1 MNRLLFALSLLLL
14 AGCVARDSNRIPSG
28 SRIDPSWIGRW
39 GAELRTNPLV
49 PPPPTLPP
57 HVPPAPESPQAAMGI
72 LLSSEDAR
80 VNANWNVYHA
90 AGKDGPYMVGL
101 LHDMWFNEP
110 QKRPYVA
117 TVYCALMS
125 RGAGVGWAYEPD
137 FDKSV
142 AAECQRQILELF
154 GGMLDHSLETRMGFL
169 KISGFRLT
177 YDVHPLF
184 FERLE
189 RAPQEELPMWGS
201 AIADFEKFPPE
212 HSALAYDA
220 IIAALEAAHAGRYP
234 FDERG
239 GCSPWFGIHLG
250 NRIARNP
257 SPEGARALAV
267 LIRLRAEAMNDDLTW
282 PLRSLDPE
290 WPHTQDALAEALV
303 RDRSELV
310 IQALKM
316 LGEYPKLRQRHIER
330 ATELANHYRPDIRS
344 AAIAALPEDAPKPAP
359 RPTFRLPR
367 EMIATLESLGPF
379 SVVGGTRVKGRVKSF
394 GVFDEDN
401 VAEKTRLGWLLPP
414 DPQGRYCFISFQ
426 AWSNGNAPRFSR
438 SVVTVFLASGSVT
451 PVHSC
456 TSWTNAASRRRAS
469 PGATSVMKVVQRR
482 AWKRVRISSSI
493 FATSMTTMARAP
505 TAASATA

>member
-1 MNRLLFALSLLLL
+1 
-14 AGCVARDSNRIPSG
+14 
-28 SRIDPSWIGRW
+28 
-39 GAELRTNPLV
+39 
-49 PPPPTLPP
+49 
-57 HVPPAPESPQAAMGI
+57 MGI

-154 GGMLDHSLETRMGFL
+154 EGMLDHSLETRMGFL

-239 GCSPWFGIHLG
+239 GWSPWFGIHLG

-414 DPQGRYCFISFQ
+414 DPQGRYCFISDELEVAYGPRSRLVVEELDFQ
-426 AWSNGNAPRFSR
+426 AE
-438 SVVTVFLASGSVT
+438 V
-451 PVHSC
+451 
-456 TSWTNAASRRRAS
+456 RA
-469 PGATSVMKVVQRR
+469 
-482 AWKRVRISSSI
+482 RISDPEKHDPKKLGI
-493 FATSMTTMARAP
+493 PRD
-505 TAASATA
+505 